1 MKLMQKVIGVG
12 MLCIALNACKKDPS
26 IPTPTPTTVKDVDG
40 NVYHIVK
47 IGDKYWTVENA
58 QMTHFRNKDS
68 VIPQQTATSNWTST
82 INPAWCYY
90 NNTSDT
96 GIQRTYGKLYNWYT
110 INHKGADGKPDFAP
124 VGWHVPDTT
133 EINALIVALGGTPKD
148 GGDAIVGGKLKG
160 TGTTYWNAPNDG
172 ANNSSGFTALPAGFR
187 SSNGG
192 TNDGFSGI
200 RTSFYL
206 WSSTDKSYTNSYHYS
221 LINNSSKIQRDDSN
235 IHGGYSVR
243 FVKD

>member
-26 IPTPTPTTVKDVDG
+26 TPPPPTTTVKDVDG
-40 NVYHIVK
+40 NVYHTVK

-58 QMTHFRNKDS
+58 QMTHFRNKDT
-68 VIPQQTATSNWTST
+68 IFQQIATNNWTST
-82 INPAWCYY
+82 TTPAWCYY
-90 NNTSDT
+90 NNTIKADT
-96 GIQRTYGKLYNWYT
+96 QSTYGKLYNWYT

-124 VGWHVPDTT
+124 IGYHVPDTA
-133 EINALIVALGGTPKD
+133 EINALIVALGGIPKD
-148 GGDAIVGGKLKG
+148 GGDTTVGGKLKEADI
-160 TGTTYWNAPNDG
+160 THWTTPNRAD
-172 ANNSSGFTALPAGFR
+172 NSSGFTALPAGFR

-192 TNDGFSGI
+192 ANNGFNSIG
-200 RTSFYL
+200 TYFYI
-206 WSSTDKSYTNSYHYS
+206 WSSTSKSTTNSYYYY
-221 LINNSSKIQRDDSN
+221 LRNSSSTIYRDDNN

>member
-26 IPTPTPTTVKDVDG
+26 TPPPPTTTVTDVDG
-40 NVYHIVK
+40 NVYHTVK

-58 QMTHFRNKDS
+58 QMTHFRNKDT
-68 VIPQQTATSNWTST
+68 IFQQIATNNWTST
-82 INPAWCYY
+82 TTPAWCYY
-90 NNTSDT
+90 NNTIKADT
-96 GIQRTYGKLYNWYT
+96 QSTYGKLYNWYT
-110 INHKGADGKPDFAP
+110 INHKGADGNPDFAP
-124 VGWHVPDTT
+124 IGYHVPDTA
-133 EINALIVALGGTPKD
+133 EINALIVALGGIPKD
-148 GGDAIVGGKLKG
+148 GGDTTVGGKLKEAG
-160 TGTTYWNAPNDG
+160 ITHWTTPNTG

-192 TNDGFSGI
+192 FNNGFNSIG
-200 RTSFYL
+200 TYFYL
-206 WSSTDKSYTNSYHYS
+206 WSSTSKSFTNSYYYY
-221 LINNSSKIQRDDSN
+221 LKNSSSTIYRDDNN